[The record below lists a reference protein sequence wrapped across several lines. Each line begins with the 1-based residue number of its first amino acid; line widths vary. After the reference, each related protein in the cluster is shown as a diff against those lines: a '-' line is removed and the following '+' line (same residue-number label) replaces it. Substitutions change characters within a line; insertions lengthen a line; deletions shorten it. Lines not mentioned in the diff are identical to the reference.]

1 MPTVFASYGKPLKII
16 FLANVA
22 ILYSAFFIISGVR
35 YFDYDGLVREGVPTQ
50 GQIAELNCSQ
60 HNAFTYLFSVNN
72 RVHKGH
78 GNGGNGNQECTA
90 LKTGDTILVYY
101 LAKNDSVFTDGNPS
115 ERRDNEKSSMT
126 IAGVVLPLFMFAAWK
141 FIRF

>member
-1 MPTVFASYGKPLKII
+1 MSTVFASYGKLLKII

-22 ILYSAFFIISGVR
+22 ILYSAFFIVSGVR

-60 HNAFTYLFSVNN
+60 HNTFTYQFSVND

-78 GNGGNGNQECTA
+78 GNGGNGNPECTA
-90 LKTGDTILVYY
+90 LKAGDTILVYY
-101 LAKNDSVFTDGNPS
+101 LAKNDSVFTDGSPS
-115 ERRDNEKSSMT
+115 ERRDNETSSMT